1 MKRKRGV
8 SSFLLLLLGILLLQP
23 PGLGLSANP
32 TPPAISAQTAALI
45 DVQSGRILLEKNS
58 TKRMRIASLT
68 KIMTAIVAIEHGNI
82 NDMVKTS
89 NNAFGKEGSSI
100 YLKRGE
106 KLRLEDMLYGLMLR
120 SGNDAAVAIA
130 EHVGGSVEGFAHLM
144 NEKARYIGMTS
155 SHFTN
160 PHGLDDSNT
169 HYSTARDMAV
179 LTAYALRNPVFKK
192 IVSTKVKNIPNQGE
206 EWDRRLLNKNKMLR
220 MYQGADGVKTGY
232 TKLAKR
238 CLASSATRNGQQLA
252 VVVLNAPDD
261 WDDCATW
268 MDYGFSHFPKTEL
281 LKTKQA
287 VQEKGAEGKEKTL
300 YTTRSFSYPL
310 RPEEK
315 ESIKMNVKT
324 VDDKPMMEVK
334 LGEQIIGRVPLED
347 PTKTKETMQ
356 LTLANRLKNQWHAFW
371 QAWLG
376 VLSDG

>member
-1 MKRKRGV
+1 VKRRRGV
-8 SSFLLLLLGILLLQP
+8 FILKFVMVILLLQM
-23 PGLGLSANP
+23 PGIVLAA
-32 TPPAISAQTAALI
+32 PPAPPDISAQSAALI
-45 DVQSGRILLEKNS
+45 DVESGRLLLEKNS

-82 NDMVKTS
+82 NDLVKTS
-89 NNAFGKEGSSI
+89 DNAYGKEGSSI

-106 KLRLEDMLYGLMLR
+106 TLRLEDMLYGLMLR

-144 NEKARYIGMTS
+144 NEKARYIGMTQ

-160 PHGLDDSNT
+160 PHGLDDSNN
-169 HYSTARDMAV
+169 HYSTARDMAL

-206 EWDRRLLNKNKMLR
+206 KWDRRLLNKNKMLH

-252 VVVLNAPDD
+252 VIVLNAPDD
-261 WDDCATW
+261 WDDSAKW
-268 MDYGFSHFPKTEL
+268 MDYGFSHYPKTEL
-281 LKTKQA
+281 VKMKEA
-287 VQEKGAEGKEKTL
+287 VKVKDEEQSEKT
-300 YTTRSFSYPL
+300 YYAIRSFSYPL
-310 RPEEK
+310 HAEEK
-315 ESIKMNVKT
+315 EDIKKEVKFI
-324 VDDKPMMEVK
+324 DHKPMIEMK
-334 LGEQIIGRVPLED
+334 LKNQVIGRVPLEASQ
-347 PTKTKETMQ
+347 KAEETMKYN
-356 LTLANRLKNQWHAFW
+356 LAYRFMNQWHAFW

-376 VLSDG
+376 VLTDG

>member
-1 MKRKRGV
+1 MKRKRRV
-8 SSFLLLLLGILLLQP
+8 SFLLLLLGLLLLQP
-23 PGLGLSANP
+23 PGMGLAA
-32 TPPAISAQTAALI
+32 PPAPPGISAQTAALI
-45 DVQSGRILLEKNS
+45 DVQSGRVLLEKNS

-68 KIMTAIVAIEHGNI
+68 KIMTAIVAIENGNI

-130 EHVGGSVEGFAHLM
+130 EHVGGSVEGFALLM
-144 NEKARYIGMTS
+144 NEKARYIGMTQS
-155 SHFTN
+155 NFTN

-169 HYSTARDMAV
+169 HYSTARDMAM
-179 LTAYALRNPVFKK
+179 LTAYALRDPVFKK

-206 EWDRRLLNKNKMLR
+206 KWDRRLLNKNKMLR

-232 TKLAKR
+232 TKLSKR

-252 VVVLNAPDD
+252 IVVLNAPND
-261 WDDCATW
+261 WDDSSGW
-268 MDYGFSHFPKTEL
+268 MNYGFSHYPQTEL

-287 VQEKGAEGKEKTL
+287 IKEKTVEGKEKTL
-300 YTTRSFSYPL
+300 YPTRSFSYPL

-315 ESIKMNVKT
+315 ESIKMDVKT
-324 VDDKPMMEVK
+324 FDEKPVMEIK
-334 LGEQIIGRVPLED
+334 KGNQIIGRVPLEEAK
-347 PTKTKETMQ
+347 KTKETLQ
-356 LTLANRLKNQWHAFW
+356 DSLTSRVKNQWHAFW

-376 VLSDG
+376 VLKDG

>member
-1 MKRKRGV
+1 MKRRRGV
-8 SSFLLLLLGILLLQP
+8 FILKFVMVILLLQM
-23 PGLGLSANP
+23 PGIVLAA
-32 TPPAISAQTAALI
+32 PPAPPDISAQSAALI
-45 DVQSGRILLEKNS
+45 DVESGRLLLEKNS

-82 NDMVKTS
+82 NDLVKTS
-89 NNAFGKEGSSI
+89 DNAYGKEGSSI

-106 KLRLEDMLYGLMLR
+106 TLRLEDMLYGLMLR

-144 NEKARYIGMTS
+144 NEKARYIGMTQ

-160 PHGLDDSNT
+160 PHGLDDSNN
-169 HYSTARDMAV
+169 HYSTARDMAL

-206 EWDRRLLNKNKMLR
+206 KWDRRLLNKNKMLH

-252 VVVLNAPDD
+252 VIVLNAPDD
-261 WDDCATW
+261 WDDSAKW
-268 MDYGFSHFPKTEL
+268 MDYGFSHYPKTEL
-281 LKTKQA
+281 VKMKEA
-287 VQEKGAEGKEKTL
+287 VKVKDEEQSEKT
-300 YTTRSFSYPL
+300 YYAIRSFSYPL
-310 RPEEK
+310 HAEEK
-315 ESIKMNVKT
+315 EDIKKEVKFI
-324 VDDKPMMEVK
+324 DHKPMIEMK
-334 LGEQIIGRVPLED
+334 LKNQVIGRVPLEASQ
-347 PTKTKETMQ
+347 KAEETMKYN
-356 LTLANRLKNQWHAFW
+356 LAYRFMNQWHAFW

-376 VLSDG
+376 VLTDG